1 MIYDLLESYR
11 SYLLSSYRPTT
22 ANTYYNRLGS
32 LLSGQSLTDTVNK
45 LDIEQVLNK
54 LRQIK
59 HKNYFS
65 QSKNALLLF
74 CQFQNIQLSADTLE
88 TIKALEE
95 RTKKKYRNFEPLD
108 YNQVSEKIK
117 RIRNKKLKLSF
128 QAMLATGLRVS
139 ELAGITK
146 NDCIVTDSDI
156 SFSFFG
162 KGGENEIVILQATEY
177 SKLYQILK
185 EYILLAPQNK
195 KLFYSVPYLQRKANE
210 LGFKCHDLRRA
221 FAKLEYKKC
230 KSKHVVMKKLRHS
243 SIKNTDIYLRSKIDI

>member
-74 CQFQNIQLSADTLE
+74 CQFQNVVVVNAAKVGSAAVDIVFTVAQPEVDNIDMVHLANLLVPVAFCQLLGDGFGYAVEHTQQVVHLRIVLHLND
-88 TIKALEE
+88 EE
-95 RTKKKYRNFEPLD
+95 LTFT
-108 YNQVSEKIK
+108 V
-117 RIRNKKLKLSF
+117 
-128 QAMLATGLRVS
+128 
-139 ELAGITK
+139 
-146 NDCIVTDSDI
+146 
-156 SFSFFG
+156 
-162 KGGENEIVILQATEY
+162 
-177 SKLYQILK
+177 
-185 EYILLAPQNK
+185 
-195 KLFYSVPYLQRKANE
+195 FY
-210 LGFKCHDLRRA
+210 
-221 FAKLEYKKC
+221 
-230 KSKHVVMKKLRHS
+230 
-243 SIKNTDIYLRSKIDI
+243 